1 MKHKTP
7 PRIELPATPE
17 TDAAFAL
24 RHTKTCTIAHFRQ
37 VMEKMERERDA
48 AVQALDNATRGKGA
62 AVPKIVADPIDECN
76 KEQADPSWANS
87 PIHKEIQEWEQ
98 ESIHSQHVNKPDVA
112 AD

>member
-7 PRIELPATPE
+7 PRIELSPTPE

-48 AVQALDNATRGKGA
+48 ARQALKDAGKGK
-62 AVPKIVADPIDECN
+62 VPT
-76 KEQADPSWANS
+76 
-87 PIHKEIQEWEQ
+87 EWDK
-98 ESIHSQHVNKPDVA
+98 ESIHSQYVNKPVDVA
-112 AD
+112 DPVVVVCVSEIPKLD

>member
-17 TDAAFAL
+17 TDAAFDA

-48 AVQALDNATRGKGA
+48 ARQALKDAGMPS
-62 AVPKIVADPIDECN
+62 VPKMPEVDADPVVVYVSEIPKID
-76 KEQADPSWANS
+76 
-87 PIHKEIQEWEQ
+87 
-98 ESIHSQHVNKPDVA
+98 
-112 AD
+112 